1 MEGTGEFL
9 APALEERPAPGPGR
23 YFYFDLLRALALLR
37 VITYHT
43 AGESWLHY
51 ALPAISVM
59 FGLAGFLMAR
69 SLRQRAA
76 GRVVGSRAL
85 RLLPPFWLYG
95 LVAIAIGW
103 ETVDRHGLHWAQ
115 LLFWVLPLRD
125 PHEGVAGSNL
135 VDTLWYVRA
144 YLWFVLLSP
153 LALWAYRRARMLV
166 LAAPIALLPVV
177 EFLDDG
183 RDWAGRGLTRDIL
196 TYGTCWLLGFAAE
209 EGAIDRLAG
218 WVCVAVAVPVGAVGL
233 VLTHVLGAALGHR
246 SLADQTGYALWSAAV
261 VLTLLRWHPE
271 TSWLRGLPGVRRVVS
286 AMNARAVS
294 IYLWHDLAVVLAL
307 GLFATL
313 GLHVTRWAALPLVLV
328 LTALLVLPVGWV
340 EDLAARRR
348 PALVPR

>member
-43 AGESWLHY
+43 AGESWLHF

-69 SLRQRAA
+69 SLKQRAA

-95 LVAIAIGW
+95 LVVIAIGW
-103 ETVDRHGLHWAQ
+103 ETFHWDRLF
-115 LLFWVLPLRD
+115 FWVVPLRD
-125 PHEGVAGSNL
+125 PYAGVAGTNL

-153 LALWAYRRARMLV
+153 LLLWAYRRARLLV

-177 EFLDDG
+177 ELLDGG

-196 TYGTCWLLGFAAE
+196 TYGACWLLGFAAE
-209 EGAIDRLAG
+209 EGAIDRIAG
-218 WVCVAVAVPVGAVGL
+218 WVCVAVAVPIGAAGL
-233 VLTHVLGAALGHR
+233 LLTHVLGNALGHPP
-246 SLADQTGYALWSAAV
+246 LADQTGYALWSAAF
-261 VLTLLRWHPE
+261 VLVLLRWHPD
-271 TSWLRGLPGVRRVVS
+271 TSWLRRLPGVRRTVS
-286 AMNARAVS
+286 VMNARAVS
-294 IYLWHDLAVVLAL
+294 IYLWHDLAVALAL
-307 GLFATL
+307 GLFATV
-313 GLHVTRWAALPLVLV
+313 GLHITRWAALPLVLV

-348 PALVPR
+348 PTLVPN